1 VLRALARRGAVAV
14 PLVVAAFLLIGF
26 WPTTVQPVDDAL
38 AVDDEPDPVAF
49 GPAHYYPENDSVRFW
64 TSGSGSDRA
73 VEPFDVYACWYGEDA
88 AIDRMR
94 SLLDSRFR
102 TGDSGVRWDTSA
114 DRIVVRDVP
123 LTGPTRRALRHSLPE
138 RVTVSV
144 EMFDRTAECS
154 FPVEIRRPTGDQPQ
168 PG

>member
-1 VLRALARRGAVAV
+1 VVAV
-14 PLVVAAFLLIGF
+14 PLVVVAFVLVGF
-26 WPTTVQPVDDAL
+26 WPTTVQPVDDQL
-38 AVDDEPDPVAF
+38 AFDHAPDDF

-64 TSGSGSDRA
+64 TSASGTERA
-73 VEPFDVYACWYGEDA
+73 FEPFAEYACWYGKDA
-88 AIDRMR
+88 AENRLR
-94 SLLDSRFR
+94 SLLDSRFT
-102 TGDSGVRWDTSA
+102 TGDSGVRLTGGF
-114 DRIVVRDVP
+114 DRVVVRDVP

-138 RVTVSV
+138 RVTVTV